1 LELEDVD
8 DTLEIGGSNPDDTES
23 GEMELVQVHRRL
35 AEEGIIDLTDL

>member
-8 DTLEIGGSNPDDTES
+8 DTLEIGGSDPDDTES
-23 GEMELVQVHRRL
+23 EMELVRVHRRL